1 MFDTLFLVLQASPGF
16 YAGVCLVLGL
26 VIGSFL
32 NVVIHRL
39 PRMMQLE
46 WLESS
51 RDFVTE
57 TWGKLPSPL
66 EQHPASLPQRPY
78 NLMTPGSTCPACG
91 HSIRWHENV
100 PVLSYLRLRGR
111 CSACQTRI
119 SPRYPVIELITGLLS
134 AFVAT
139 RLPPGLTAL
148 AVLVMT
154 WMLIAMTM
162 IDFDHK
168 LLPDQLTLPLLWLG
182 LLLNLD
188 ATFVPLREAVIG
200 AIAGYLSLWSV
211 YWVFKLATG
220 KEGMGYGDF
229 KLLAALGAWMGWK
242 VLPIIILLSSV
253 VGSIVGIGMILLL
266 GRDKQI
272 PIAFGPY
279 LAVAGWITLFW
290 GPSLMRLIYP

>member
-1 MFDTLFLVLQASPGF
+1 MFDNLVLLLETRPDF
-16 YAGVCLVLGL
+16 YVGVALVLGL
-26 VIGSFL
+26 IIGSFL

-46 WLESS
+46 WLDSS
-51 RDFVTE
+51 RDFVSE
-57 TWGKLPSPL
+57 TWGT
-66 EQHPASLPQRPY
+66 LPQPLQEQPAALPTRPY

-91 HSIRWHENV
+91 HAIRWHENI
-100 PVLSYLRLRGR
+100 PVLSYLWLKGR

-119 SPRYPVIELITGLLS
+119 SPRYPLVELATGLLS

-139 RLPPGLTAL
+139 RLPFGLPAL
-148 AVLVMT
+148 AVLLMT

-182 LLLNLD
+182 LLMNLD
-188 ATFVPLREAVIG
+188 ATFVPLKDAVIG
-200 AIAGYLSLWSV
+200 AVAGYLALWSV
-211 YWVFKLATG
+211 YWLFKLTTG

-229 KLLAALGAWMGWK
+229 KLLAALGAWMGWQ

-253 VGSIVGIGMILLL
+253 VGSIVGIAMILIL

-279 LAVAGWITLFW
+279 LAVAGWIALFW
-290 GPSLMRLIYP
+290 GPSLMKLIYP